1 MAIYIDDRELVA
13 AHQAGDSDAFDE
25 LVREHRSSL
34 LSHAWRK
41 LSCESGAEDAVQE
54 TLVRAYRALPNF
66 NGEYRLGPWLHRI
79 MSNVCID
86 EANRRK
92 RDGDKADRLA
102 AQPTSRVNSPGVEEQ
117 LGLQIDD
124 SSLQSALDELPET
137 QREALTLRFVDE
149 LDYQQ
154 VAQISGVSEQNA
166 RARVSRARVAMRA
179 AMKGVAALPVLLI
192 GVMKRGEKAAAAA
205 TAGTTATAASAT
217 ATTASSASA
226 VLPTLTEATVAIAH
240 ATPTV
245 VPVVAKAA
253 VGIGLAAAV
262 FTPTADSAVHLAAEA
277 LVSAPV
283 VAETDAEVPPIGEA
297 TVQEDLGTGQ
307 EVVTG
312 EGSEGPDTAIA
323 METVSPS
330 QAQPIVIPGP
340 SSSEEIV
347 VEQPSA
353 AITTGIAGTMTT
365 SSFVAQSSADGQ
377 YDLSGDVRFVVG
389 GITVVGGIDAVSRI
403 QIGESSDDAG
413 HRRIEA
419 LIVTSN
425 PNGTPLA
432 EIRLIG
438 FVASE
443 TTGSSRISGLF
454 RTNSEE
460 LDLLSGG
467 TFAGSLGLG
476 SQTES
481 GSLDIQFTR

>member
-92 RDGDKADRLA
+92 RDGDKTDLLA
-102 AQPTSRVNSPGVEEQ
+102 AQPTTRVNSPGVEEQ
-117 LGLQIDD
+117 LGLQVDD
-124 SSLQSALDELPET
+124 SGLQSALDELPET
-137 QREALTLRFVDE
+137 HREALTLRFVDE

-166 RARVSRARVAMRA
+166 RARVSRARTAVRA
-179 AMKGVAALPVLLI
+179 AMKGVAAVPVLLL

-262 FTPTADSAVHLAAEA
+262 FTPTSDSAVHLAAEA
-277 LVSAPV
+277 LVSTSV
-283 VAETDAEVPPIGEA
+283 VVEADADVPPASEA
-297 TVQEDLGTGQ
+297 IVQGNSGTGQ
-307 EVVTG
+307 EVVVV
-312 EGSEGPDTAIA
+312 ESSEGPDNAIA

-330 QAQPIVIPGP
+330 LAKPIVIPGP

-347 VEQPSA
+347 VEQPPA
-353 AITTGIAGTMTT
+353 ALTTGIAGTMTT
-365 SSFVAQSSADGQ
+365 SGFVAQSSAEGQ

-403 QIGESSDDAG
+403 QIGEPADGVD

-425 PNGTPLA
+425 QNGTPLA

-438 FVASE
+438 FIASE
-443 TTGSSRISGLF
+443 TTGTSRISGLF
-454 RTNSEE
+454 RTDSEE

-467 TFAGSLGLG
+467 AFSGSLGLS

-481 GSLDIQFTR
+481 GSLDIQFRQ